1 MKKKCEDCGDE
12 FEGRADARFCCD
24 AHKKRF
30 KRLSGTSSVPDKV
43 VPDKSVPDN
52 VPATGGVCPGCLERD
67 AWIEKL
73 EEKQRDWDTRTL
85 ILRGHL
91 ESMEKRAVVAEKE
104 LAGYKRGSQ
113 GKPAGP
119 YKGF

>member
-12 FEGRADARFCCD
+12 FEGRLDKRFCSDVC
-24 AHKKRF
+24 KKRF
-30 KRLSGTSSVPDKV
+30 QRVSGTSSVPDKV

-104 LAGYKRGSQ
+104 LAGYKRGTQ
-113 GKPAGP
+113 GKPVGP